1 MWGIRS
7 RKWEKGANI
16 WKRFCNIEKMTS
28 KTKSHLHAHTHIYIY
43 IYHTCTKIKWSSAL
57 KKAFLLYSDLFMRC
71 NKGFD
76 WRMHVFNKS
85 FDWSTL
91 VCNSVYSFCQNLL
104 RYGQNVSRY
113 SYNSRRDDTLTSK
126 DIAINIAM
134 ILASG
139 VLIFNF

>member
-1 MWGIRS
+1 
-7 RKWEKGANI
+7 
-16 WKRFCNIEKMTS
+16 
-28 KTKSHLHAHTHIYIY
+28 
-43 IYHTCTKIKWSSAL
+43 
-57 KKAFLLYSDLFMRC
+57 MRC
-71 NKGFD
+71 NKG
-76 WRMHVFNKS
+76 

-91 VCNSVYSFCQNLL
+91 VCNSAYSFCQNLL